1 MALEAATGQRL
12 MRLMRPPQLLLLR
25 QAGASVALIAE
36 DNVLLPAASPIGTA
50 SLCMMTTVI
59 LPAA

>member
-1 MALEAATGQRL
+1 